1 MAALWA
7 LLGRSWASLGRS
19 WVGLGAVLGD
29 LGMTGSAFKRREFAV
44 KASQTGRGVWW
55 EGTGRIG
62 FRGRLGGF
70 LKNVPNH
77 LKIKVS
83 ELFRVQHY
91 MKK

>member
-1 MAALWA
+1 M
-7 LLGRSWASLGRS
+7 GRSWASLGRS

-29 LGMTGSAFKRREFAV
+29 LGMTGSAFKRREFVV
-44 KASQTGRGVWW
+44 KASQTGRGVWG
-55 EGTGRIG
+55 EGTGRAWIR
-62 FRGRLGGF
+62 FTLGGF

-91 MKK
+91 LKK